1 MALSR
6 RLTIGPTASRWPV
19 RISDRV
25 FKIGTA
31 IMGHCGD
38 ALLILPVLAL
48 ALFALSKETTGSEPA
63 IIVLLLALFG
73 LILIWRMSRSAAERQ
88 SIRESRDVLIAGFEE
103 ARARSEEARQR
114 AEDLNKAKSRFLA
127 SISHELRTPLNAI
140 LGFSEI
146 MEAELLGRHRVK
158 AYRTYA
164 HDIHESGRM
173 LLGLIDELLDLS
185 RIEAGRFDLV
195 ESEVSLSEIAAD
207 CAHLVEMRAESR
219 DLSLLLVVDP
229 ALSLV
234 RADPRAMRQII
245 LNLLSNAIKF
255 TPEGGEITIEIGA
268 TKTGGQFIK
277 VADTGPG
284 IPSFE
289 IPIILESFGRGT
301 LAIKSAKEG
310 AGLGLPIVRGLT
322 AMHGGEFSLAAR
334 EGQGT
339 VALITLPAERVLHK
353 AELMNTPRRYAA

>member
-1 MALSR
+1 MALSP
-6 RLTIGPTASRWPV
+6 RLTIAPPLMRSSLRITRGFEKFTTA
-19 RISDRV
+19 
-25 FKIGTA
+25 FNA
-31 IMGHCGD
+31 HAGD
-38 ALLILPVLAL
+38 GLLCLPVIAL
-48 ALFALSKETTGSEPA
+48 SLMALSDESGRSQSALIIILVALFCF
-63 IIVLLLALFG
+63 ILL
-73 LILIWRMSRSAAERQ
+73 WRMARSHGERKA
-88 SIRESRDVLIAGFEE
+88 IRDGRDALIAGLED
-103 ARARSEEARQR
+103 ARLRSEEARQR
-114 AEDLNKAKSRFLA
+114 AEDLNTAKSRFLA

-158 AYRTYA
+158 AYRAYA
-164 HDIHESGRM
+164 RDIHESGRM

-195 ESEVSLSEIAAD
+195 ESEISLAEIAAD
-207 CAHLVEMRAESR
+207 CAHLVELRAQSR
-219 DLSLLLVVDP
+219 DLSLLLIVDP
-229 ALSLV
+229 TLSPL
-234 RADPRAMRQII
+234 RADPRAIRQIL

-255 TPEGGEITIEIGA
+255 TPEGGEVTIEIGA
-268 TKTGGQFIK
+268 TKSGGHYIK

-284 IPSFE
+284 IPAFE

-339 VALITLPAERVLHK
+339 VALITLPAERVIHK
-353 AELMNTPRRYAA
+353 SKSTPSIHQHAA

>member
-6 RLTIGPTASRWPV
+6 RLTIAPLVTHPPV
-19 RISDRV
+19 RVYDRV
-25 FKIGTA
+25 KNALRFMNTHG
-31 IMGHCGD
+31 GD
-38 ALLILPVLAL
+38 SLLCLPVLAL
-48 ALFALSKETTGSEPA
+48 ALLALSGDARAPEPA
-63 IIVLLLALFG
+63 LIISLLALFG
-73 LILIWRMSRSAAERQ
+73 MILVWRMARSAAERKA
-88 SIRESRDVLIAGFEE
+88 IRDGRDALIAGLED
-103 ARARSEEARQR
+103 ARLRSEDARQR
-114 AEDLNKAKSRFLA
+114 AEDLNTAKSRFLA

-158 AYRTYA
+158 AYRAYA
-164 HDIHESGRM
+164 RDIHESGRM

-195 ESEVSLSEIAAD
+195 ESEIALSEIAAD
-207 CAHLVEMRAESR
+207 CAHLVELRVQSR
-219 DLSLLLVVDP
+219 DLSLLLMIDP
-229 ALSLV
+229 ALAPL
-234 RADPRAMRQII
+234 RADPRAIRQII

-255 TPEGGEITIEIGA
+255 TPEGGEIILEIGA
-268 TKTGGQFIK
+268 TKSGGQYIK

-284 IPSFE
+284 IPAFE

-339 VALITLPAERVLHK
+339 VALITLPEERVIHK
-353 AELMNTPRRYAA
+353 AQKTTPQHRHAA

>member
-1 MALSR
+1 MTLSR
-6 RLTIGPTASRWPV
+6 RLTITPELARPALRLVQPHEKLRQALATHS
-19 RISDRV
+19 
-25 FKIGTA
+25 
-31 IMGHCGD
+31 GD
-38 ALLILPVLAL
+38 ALLCLPVIAL
-48 ALFALSKETTGSEPA
+48 ALIALSDDAGRSQPA
-63 IIVLLLALFG
+63 LIFILLALFG
-73 LILIWRMSRSAAERQ
+73 VILLWRMARSSAERKAL
-88 SIRESRDVLIAGFEE
+88 RDNRDALIAGLEE
-103 ARARSEEARQR
+103 ARLRSEEARQR
-114 AEDLNKAKSRFLA
+114 AEDLNTAKSRFLA

-158 AYRTYA
+158 AYRAYA
-164 HDIHESGRM
+164 RDIHESGRM

-195 ESEVSLSEIAAD
+195 ESELSLADIAAD
-207 CAHLVEMRAESR
+207 CAHLVELRAQSR
-219 DLSLLLVVDP
+219 DLSLLLMVDP
-229 ALSLV
+229 ALSSIT
-234 RADPRAMRQII
+234 ADPRAIRQII

-268 TKTGGQFIK
+268 TKSGGQFIK

-284 IPSFE
+284 IPAFE

-322 AMHGGEFSLAAR
+322 SMHGGEFSLAAR

-339 VALITLPAERVLHK
+339 VALVTLPADRVIHK
-353 AELMNTPRRYAA
+353 AKPSKLIHQQAA